1 MEISN
6 ETLMEILKHQNKIN
20 QLVMHALENQSTV
33 EKIPT
38 QVTTVSKDGVPLPH
52 LLDKIKNV
60 IGTDSLTIDDVIER
74 LKNQFPEI
82 IDGIR
87 DQCKM
92 HYTHEYY
99 LNYEI
104 NKKLKDRTRSYLSH
118 RGNFIIVGAY
128 NPHKGTRKRYSNTT
142 A

>member
-1 MEISN
+1 MKISN
-6 ETLMEILKHQNKIN
+6 ESLMKILKHQNKVN
-20 QLVMHALENQSTV
+20 QLIMSVLENQPTV
-33 EKIPT
+33 EKTPT
-38 QVTTVSKDGVPLPH
+38 QSAVISKDGVPLPR

-60 IGTDSLTIDDVIER
+60 IGTDNLTIDDVIKR

-82 IDGIR
+82 IAGIKN
-87 DQCKM
+87 QCKR

-118 RGNFIIVGAY
+118 RGNFIIVGTY
-128 NPHKGTRKRYSNTT
+128 NPHKGTRKRYSNNTV
-142 A
+142 